1 MIEKIV
7 NDMNITG
14 NAKEVQKIQTAH
26 RIKLIEFWEI
36 PEGAR
41 VLEIGC
47 GQGDTLA
54 SLAYVVG
61 ENGFVHGVDI
71 ADENYGAP
79 ETLGQAKERLL
90 KTALGKNIRMDFN
103 FDIMDGENYFDSQF
117 DYVVLSHCLWY
128 FSSYDEL
135 RNILTQVKAFGK
147 NLCLAEWNPSIHEAE
162 QLSHLKAVSVQAIC
176 ECFKISSY
184 SNVRTMF
191 YPKDIE
197 RAVLESGWVIEK
209 VGSVY
214 SKDIQDGQWEVS
226 TVTEV
231 YPSEIEKLKDM
242 PTKLKQL
249 LFSQIEELRGQ
260 QNIKPMP
267 AYCLKA
273 SF

>member
-14 NAKEVQKIQTAH
+14 NAKEIQKIQTAH
-26 RIKLIEFWEI
+26 RIKLIKFWEI

-41 VLEIGC
+41 VLGIGC

-90 KTALGKNIRMDFN
+90 KSALGKNIRMDFN

-117 DYVVLSHCLWY
+117 DYVVLSH
-128 FSSYDEL
+128 
-135 RNILTQVKAFGK
+135 
-147 NLCLAEWNPSIHEAE
+147 
-162 QLSHLKAVSVQAIC
+162 LKAVSVQAIC
-176 ECFKISSY
+176 ECFEISSY

-197 RAVLESGWVIEK
+197 RAVLESGWIIEK
-209 VGSVY
+209 VGGVY
-214 SKDIQDGQWEVS
+214 SKDIQDGQWEVA

-231 YPSEIEKLKDM
+231 YPSEIEKLKHM